1 MRFLKLSVLAVV
13 LFLGVACGQK
23 SSEPKTTEEEVVYK
37 DTDEVD
43 KDVDKV
49 DKEAV
54 FPEGGID
61 GFRNLLASKVDAD
74 KIDEYEN
81 LHKEEVK
88 KIKKLI
94 SQKKPTPEI
103 LISSTLI
110 FAIEPD
116 GTISDISAKGEN
128 QSFNKEIERAVKSI
142 QTKWI
147 PSEANGK
154 KIRSRMNFP
163 IKMVFS

>member
-43 KDVDKV
+43 KDVDKI

-74 KIDEYEN
+74 KIDEY
-81 LHKEEVK
+81 KEIGRSRK
-88 KIKKLI
+88 WIFR
-94 SQKKPTPEI
+94 KKPISKAT
-103 LISSTLI
+103 ISSVLT
-110 FAIEPD
+110 FTVEPD
-116 GTISDISAKGEN
+116 GTISDISAKGES
-128 QSFNKEIERAVKSI
+128 QSFNEEIERAVKSI

-154 KIRSRMNFP
+154 TIRSRMKFP
-163 IKMVFS
+163 IKMVF

>member
-23 SSEPKTTEEEVVYK
+23 SSEPKTTEEAVVYK

-61 GFRNLLASKVDAD
+61 GFRNLLTSKVDAD
-74 KIDEYEN
+74 KIDEY
-81 LHKEEVK
+81 KEVERSRK
-88 KIKKLI
+88 WIFR
-94 SQKKPTPEI
+94 KKPISKAT
-103 LISSTLI
+103 ISSVLT
-110 FAIEPD
+110 FTVEPD
-116 GTISDISAKGEN
+116 GTISDISAKGES
-128 QSFNKEIERAVKSI
+128 QSFNEEIERAVKSI

-147 PSEANGK
+147 PAEVKGEKVRSK
-154 KIRSRMNFP
+154 YYVPVKIT
-163 IKMVFS
+163 VE

>member
-1 MRFLKLSVLAVV
+1 MRFFRLLFLALV

-74 KIDEYEN
+74 KIDEYEGAGRSR
-81 LHKEEVK
+81 KW
-88 KIKKLI
+88 IFRI
-94 SQKKPTPEI
+94 FRKKPISKAT
-103 LISSTLI
+103 ISSVLT
-110 FAIEPD
+110 FTVEPD

-128 QSFNKEIERAVKSI
+128 QSFNEEAELAVKAI
-142 QTKWI
+142 QVKWI
-147 PSEANGK
+147 PGEVNGT
-154 KIRSRMNFP
+154 KIKSLYSMP
-163 IKMVFS
+163 IKMRVK

>member
-74 KIDEYEN
+74 KIDEYEGAGRSR
-81 LHKEEVK
+81 KW
-88 KIKKLI
+88 IFR
-94 SQKKPTPEI
+94 KKPISKAT
-103 LISSTLI
+103 ISSVLT
-110 FAIEPD
+110 FTVEPD

-128 QSFNKEIERAVKSI
+128 QSFNEEIERAVKSI

-147 PSEANGK
+147 PAEVKGEKVRSK
-154 KIRSRMNFP
+154 YYVPVKIT
-163 IKMVFS
+163 IE

>member
-23 SSEPKTTEEEVVYK
+23 SSEPKTTTEEVVYK

-43 KDVDKV
+43 KDVDKI

-74 KIDEYEN
+74 KIDEY
-81 LHKEEVK
+81 KEVERSRK
-88 KIKKLI
+88 WIFR
-94 SQKKPTPEI
+94 KKPISKAT
-103 LISSTLI
+103 ISSVLTFTVEL
-110 FAIEPD
+110 D

-128 QSFNKEIERAVKSI
+128 QSFNEEIERAVKSI

-147 PSEANGK
+147 PAEVKGEKVRSK
-154 KIRSRMNFP
+154 YYVPVKIT
-163 IKMVFS
+163 VE

>member
-23 SSEPKTTEEEVVYK
+23 SSEPKTTEEEGVYK
-37 DTDEVD
+37 ETDEVD
-43 KDVDKV
+43 KD
-49 DKEAV
+49 AV

-74 KIDEYEN
+74 KIDEYEGAGRSG
-81 LHKEEVK
+81 KW
-88 KIKKLI
+88 IFRI
-94 SQKKPTPEI
+94 FRKKPISKAT
-103 LISSTLI
+103 ISSVLT
-110 FAIEPD
+110 FTVEPD

-128 QSFNKEIERAVKSI
+128 QSFNEEIERAVKSI

-147 PSEANGK
+147 PAEVKGEKVRSK
-154 KIRSRMNFP
+154 YYVPVKIT
-163 IKMVFS
+163 VE

>member
-74 KIDEYEN
+74 KIDEY
-81 LHKEEVK
+81 KEVERSRK
-88 KIKKLI
+88 WIFR
-94 SQKKPTPEI
+94 KKPISKAT
-103 LISSTLI
+103 ISSVLT
-110 FAIEPD
+110 FTVEPD
-116 GTISDISAKGEN
+116 GTISDISAKGES
-128 QSFNKEIERAVKSI
+128 QSFNEEIERAVKSI

-147 PSEANGK
+147 PAEIKGK
-154 KIRSRMNFP
+154 KVRSYYKMPIRMR
-163 IKMVFS
+163 IG

>member
-43 KDVDKV
+43 KDVDKI

-74 KIDEYEN
+74 KIDEY
-81 LHKEEVK
+81 KEVERSRK
-88 KIKKLI
+88 WIFR
-94 SQKKPTPEI
+94 KKPISKAT
-103 LISSTLI
+103 ISSVLT
-110 FAIEPD
+110 FTVEPD
-116 GTISDISAKGEN
+116 GTMSDISAKGEN
-128 QSFNKEIERAVKSI
+128 QSFNKEIERVVKSI
-142 QTKWI
+142 KTRWI
-147 PSEANGK
+147 FEEGEGK
-154 KIRSRMNFP
+154 KMRAPMRMP
-163 IKMVFS
+163 IKMIIEG

>member
-23 SSEPKTTEEEVVYK
+23 SSELKTTEEEVVYK

-74 KIDEYEN
+74 KIDEY
-81 LHKEEVK
+81 KEVERSRK
-88 KIKKLI
+88 WIFR
-94 SQKKPTPEI
+94 KKPISKAT
-103 LISSTLI
+103 ISSVLT
-110 FAIEPD
+110 FTVEPD

-128 QSFNKEIERAVKSI
+128 QSFNEEIERAVKSI

-147 PSEANGK
+147 PAEVKGK
-154 KIRSRMNFP
+154 KLEVSIMCLSR
-163 IKMVFS
+163 

>member
-23 SSEPKTTEEEVVYK
+23 SSEPKTTEEEVVYE

-74 KIDEYEN
+74 KIDEY
-81 LHKEEVK
+81 KEVERSRK
-88 KIKKLI
+88 CIFR
-94 SQKKPTPEI
+94 KKPISKAT
-103 LISSTLI
+103 ISSVLT
-110 FAIEPD
+110 FTVEPD
-116 GTISDISAKGEN
+116 GTISDISAKGES
-128 QSFNKEIERAVKSI
+128 QSFNEEIERAVKSI

-147 PSEANGK
+147 PAEVKGEK
-154 KIRSRMNFP
+154 VRSKYYVP
-163 IKMVFS
+163 VKMRIE

>member
-1 MRFLKLSVLAVV
+1 MRFFRLLFLALV

-74 KIDEYEN
+74 KIDEYEGAGRSR
-81 LHKEEVK
+81 KW
-88 KIKKLI
+88 IFRI
-94 SQKKPTPEI
+94 FRKKPISKAT
-103 LISSTLI
+103 ISSVLT
-110 FAIEPD
+110 FTVEPD

-128 QSFNKEIERAVKSI
+128 QSFNEEAELAVKAI
-142 QTKWI
+142 QVKWI
-147 PSEANGK
+147 PGEVNGT
-154 KIRSRMNFP
+154 KIKSLYSMP
-163 IKMVFS
+163 IKMSVK

>member
-74 KIDEYEN
+74 KIDEYEGAGRSF
-81 LHKEEVK
+81 
-88 KIKKLI
+88 LI
-94 SQKKPTPEI
+94 FRKKPISKAT
-103 LISSTLI
+103 ISSVLT
-110 FAIEPD
+110 FTVEPD

-128 QSFNKEIERAVKSI
+128 QSFNEEIERAVKSI

-147 PSEANGK
+147 PAEVKGEKVRSK
-154 KIRSRMNFP
+154 YYVPVKIT
-163 IKMVFS
+163 VE

>member
-61 GFRNLLASKVDAD
+61 AD
-74 KIDEYEN
+74 KIDEY
-81 LHKEEVK
+81 KEVERSRK
-88 KIKKLI
+88 WIFR
-94 SQKKPTPEI
+94 KKPISKAT
-103 LISSTLI
+103 ISSVLT
-110 FAIEPD
+110 FTVEPD

-128 QSFNKEIERAVKSI
+128 QSFNEEIERAVKSI

-147 PSEANGK
+147 PAEVKGK
-154 KIRSRMNFP
+154 KLEVSIMCLSR
-163 IKMVFS
+163 

>member
-43 KDVDKV
+43 KDVDKI

-74 KIDEYEN
+74 KIDEY
-81 LHKEEVK
+81 KEIGRSRK
-88 KIKKLI
+88 WIFR
-94 SQKKPTPEI
+94 KKPISKAT
-103 LISSTLI
+103 ISSVLT
-110 FAIEPD
+110 FTVEPD
-116 GTISDISAKGEN
+116 GTMSDISAKGEN
-128 QSFNKEIERAVKSI
+128 QSFNEEIERAVKSI

-147 PSEANGK
+147 PAEVKGEKVRSK
-154 KIRSRMNFP
+154 YYMPVKIT
-163 IKMVFS
+163 VE

>member
-1 MRFLKLSVLAVV
+1 MRFLKLSVLAAV

-74 KIDEYEN
+74 KIDEVEN
-81 LHKEEVK
+81 GFFE
-88 KIKKLI
+88 
-94 SQKKPTPEI
+94 
-103 LISSTLI
+103 
-110 FAIEPD
+110 F
-116 GTISDISAKGEN
+116 
-128 QSFNKEIERAVKSI
+128 FER
-142 QTKWI
+142 
-147 PSEANGK
+147 N
-154 KIRSRMNFP
+154 RFP
-163 IKMVFS
+163 KQQYHPF

>member
-43 KDVDKV
+43 KDVDKI

-74 KIDEYEN
+74 KIDEYEGAGRSG
-81 LHKEEVK
+81 KW
-88 KIKKLI
+88 IFR
-94 SQKKPTPEI
+94 KKPISKAT
-103 LISSTLI
+103 ISSVLT
-110 FAIEPD
+110 FTVEPD

-128 QSFNKEIERAVKSI
+128 QSFNEEIERAVKSI

-147 PSEANGK
+147 PAEVKGEKVRSK
-154 KIRSRMNFP
+154 YYVPVKIT
-163 IKMVFS
+163 IE

>member
-1 MRFLKLSVLAVV
+1 MRFLKISVLAVV

-23 SSEPKTTEEEVVYK
+23 SSEPKTTEEEVVHK

-74 KIDEYEN
+74 KIDEY
-81 LHKEEVK
+81 KEVERSRK
-88 KIKKLI
+88 WIFR
-94 SQKKPTPEI
+94 KKPISKAT
-103 LISSTLI
+103 ISSVLT
-110 FAIEPD
+110 FTVEPD

-128 QSFNKEIERAVKSI
+128 QSFNEEIERAVKSI

-147 PSEANGK
+147 PAEVKGEKVRSK
-154 KIRSRMNFP
+154 YYVPVKIT
-163 IKMVFS
+163 VE

>member
-1 MRFLKLSVLAVV
+1 MRYFRLPFLALV

-43 KDVDKV
+43 KDVDKI

-74 KIDEYEN
+74 KIDEYEGAGRSG
-81 LHKEEVK
+81 KW
-88 KIKKLI
+88 IFR
-94 SQKKPTPEI
+94 KKPISKAT
-103 LISSTLI
+103 ISSVLT
-110 FAIEPD
+110 FTVEPD

-128 QSFNKEIERAVKSI
+128 QSFNEEIERAVKSI

-147 PSEANGK
+147 PAEVKGEKVRSK
-154 KIRSRMNFP
+154 YYVPVKIT
-163 IKMVFS
+163 IE

>member
-74 KIDEYEN
+74 KIDEYEGAGRSR
-81 LHKEEVK
+81 KW
-88 KIKKLI
+88 IFR
-94 SQKKPTPEI
+94 KKPISKAT
-103 LISSTLI
+103 ISSVLT
-110 FAIEPD
+110 FTVEPD

-128 QSFNKEIERAVKSI
+128 QSFNEEIERAVKSI

-147 PSEANGK
+147 PAEIKGK
-154 KIRSRMNFP
+154 KVRSYYKMPIRMR
-163 IKMVFS
+163 IE

>member
-13 LFLGVACGQK
+13 LFLDVACGQK

-74 KIDEYEN
+74 KIDEY
-81 LHKEEVK
+81 KEVERSRK
-88 KIKKLI
+88 WIFR
-94 SQKKPTPEI
+94 KKPISKAT
-103 LISSTLI
+103 ISSVLT
-110 FAIEPD
+110 FTIEPD

-128 QSFNKEIERAVKSI
+128 QSFNEEAELAVKTI
-142 QTKWI
+142 QVKWI
-147 PSEANGK
+147 PGEANGK
-154 KIRSRMNFP
+154 KIKSLYSMP
-163 IKMVFS
+163 IKMIY

>member
-23 SSEPKTTEEEVVYK
+23 SSELKTTEEEVVYK

-74 KIDEYEN
+74 KIDEY
-81 LHKEEVK
+81 KEIGRSRK
-88 KIKKLI
+88 WIFR
-94 SQKKPTPEI
+94 KKPISKAT
-103 LISSTLI
+103 ISSVLT
-110 FAIEPD
+110 FTVEPN
-116 GTISDISAKGEN
+116 GTISDISAKGES
-128 QSFNKEIERAVKSI
+128 QSFNEEIERAVKSI

-147 PSEANGK
+147 PAEVKGEKVRSK
-154 KIRSRMNFP
+154 YYVPVKI
-163 IKMVFS
+163 MVE

>member
-43 KDVDKV
+43 KDVDKI

-74 KIDEYEN
+74 KIDEY
-81 LHKEEVK
+81 KEVERSRKWIFRK
-88 KIKKLI
+88 KSI
-94 SQKKPTPEI
+94 SKAI
-103 LISSTLI
+103 ISSVLTFIVEL
-110 FAIEPD
+110 D

-128 QSFNKEIERAVKSI
+128 QSFNEEIERAVKSI

-147 PSEANGK
+147 PAEVKGEKVRSK
-154 KIRSRMNFP
+154 YYVPVKIT
-163 IKMVFS
+163 VE

>member
-1 MRFLKLSVLAVV
+1 MRFLKLPILAVV

-74 KIDEYEN
+74 KIDEYEDA
-81 LHKEEVK
+81 ERS
-88 KIKKLI
+88 IRLI
-94 SQKKPTPEI
+94 FRKNPFSQTT
-103 LISSTLI
+103 ISSVLT
-110 FAIEPD
+110 FTVEPD

-128 QSFNKEIERAVKSI
+128 QSFNEEIERAVKSI

-147 PSEANGK
+147 PAEVKGEKVRSK
-154 KIRSRMNFP
+154 YYVPVKIT
-163 IKMVFS
+163 VE

>member
-74 KIDEYEN
+74 KIDEYEGAGRSR
-81 LHKEEVK
+81 KW
-88 KIKKLI
+88 IFR
-94 SQKKPTPEI
+94 KKPISKAT
-103 LISSTLI
+103 ISSVLT
-110 FAIEPD
+110 FTVEPD
-116 GTISDISAKGEN
+116 GTISDISAKGES
-128 QSFNKEIERAVKSI
+128 QSFNEEIERAVKSI

-147 PSEANGK
+147 PAEVKGEKVISK
-154 KIRSRMNFP
+154 YYVP
-163 IKMVFS
+163 IKITVE

>member
-43 KDVDKV
+43 KDVDKI

-74 KIDEYEN
+74 KIDEY
-81 LHKEEVK
+81 KEVERSRK
-88 KIKKLI
+88 WIFRI
-94 SQKKPTPEI
+94 FRKKPISKAT
-103 LISSTLI
+103 ISSVLT
-110 FAIEPD
+110 FTVEPD
-116 GTISDISAKGEN
+116 GTMSDISAKGEN
-128 QSFNKEIERAVKSI
+128 QSFNEEAELAVKAI
-142 QTKWI
+142 QVKWI
-147 PSEANGK
+147 PGEVNGT
-154 KIRSRMNFP
+154 KIKSLYSMP
-163 IKMVFS
+163 IKMSVK

>member
-1 MRFLKLSVLAVV
+1 MRFFRLLFLALV

-74 KIDEYEN
+74 KIDEY
-81 LHKEEVK
+81 KEVERSRK
-88 KIKKLI
+88 WIFR
-94 SQKKPTPEI
+94 KKPISKAT
-103 LISSTLI
+103 ISSVLT
-110 FAIEPD
+110 FTVEPD

-128 QSFNKEIERAVKSI
+128 QSFNEEIERAVKSI

-147 PSEANGK
+147 PAEIKGK
-154 KIRSRMNFP
+154 KVRSYYKMPIRMR
-163 IKMVFS
+163 IE

>member
-43 KDVDKV
+43 KDVDKI

-74 KIDEYEN
+74 KIDEY
-81 LHKEEVK
+81 KEVERSRK
-88 KIKKLI
+88 WIFR
-94 SQKKPTPEI
+94 KKPISKAT
-103 LISSTLI
+103 ISSVLT
-110 FAIEPD
+110 FTVEPD

-128 QSFNKEIERAVKSI
+128 QSFNEEAELAVKAI
-142 QTKWI
+142 QVKWI
-147 PSEANGK
+147 PGEVNGT
-154 KIRSRMNFP
+154 KIKSLYSMP
-163 IKMVFS
+163 IKMSVK

>member
-74 KIDEYEN
+74 KIDEYEGAGRSR
-81 LHKEEVK
+81 KW
-88 KIKKLI
+88 IFR
-94 SQKKPTPEI
+94 KKPISKAT
-103 LISSTLI
+103 ISSVLT
-110 FAIEPD
+110 FTVEPD
-116 GTISDISAKGEN
+116 GTISDISAKGES
-128 QSFNKEIERAVKSI
+128 QSFNEEIERAVKSI

-147 PSEANGK
+147 PAEVKGEK
-154 KIRSRMNFP
+154 VRSKYYVP
-163 IKMVFS
+163 VKMRIE

>member
-43 KDVDKV
+43 KDVDKI

-74 KIDEYEN
+74 KIDEYEGAGRSR
-81 LHKEEVK
+81 KW
-88 KIKKLI
+88 IFR
-94 SQKKPTPEI
+94 KKPISKAT
-103 LISSTLI
+103 ISSVLT
-110 FAIEPD
+110 FTVEPD

-128 QSFNKEIERAVKSI
+128 QSFNEEIERAVKSI

-147 PSEANGK
+147 PAEVKGEK
-154 KIRSRMNFP
+154 VRSKLSIMCLSR
-163 IKMVFS
+163 

>member
-74 KIDEYEN
+74 KIDEY
-81 LHKEEVK
+81 KEVERSRK
-88 KIKKLI
+88 WIFR
-94 SQKKPTPEI
+94 KKPICKAT
-103 LISSTLI
+103 ISSVLT
-110 FAIEPD
+110 FTVEPD
-116 GTISDISAKGEN
+116 GTISDISAKGES
-128 QSFNKEIERAVKSI
+128 QSFNEEIERAVKSI

-147 PSEANGK
+147 PAEVKGEKVRSK
-154 KIRSRMNFP
+154 YYVPVKI
-163 IKMVFS
+163 MVE

>member
-74 KIDEYEN
+74 KIDEYEGAGRSR
-81 LHKEEVK
+81 KW
-88 KIKKLI
+88 IFR
-94 SQKKPTPEI
+94 KKPISKAT
-103 LISSTLI
+103 ISSVLT
-110 FAIEPD
+110 FTVEPD

-128 QSFNKEIERAVKSI
+128 QSFNEEIERAVKSI

-147 PSEANGK
+147 PAEVKGEK
-154 KIRSRMNFP
+154 VRSKLSIMCLSR
-163 IKMVFS
+163 